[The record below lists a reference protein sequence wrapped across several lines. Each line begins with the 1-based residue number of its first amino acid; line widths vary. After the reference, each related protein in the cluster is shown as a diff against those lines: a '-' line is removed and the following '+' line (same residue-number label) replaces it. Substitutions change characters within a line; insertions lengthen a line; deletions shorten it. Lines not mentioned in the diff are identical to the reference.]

1 MPISAFRRP
10 CRGLR
15 RGAGVPGEERP
26 DTLPAGLGRS
36 GRVKGPCPRPYG
48 AAGRTNP
55 LTRPSLKTRQRPAQ
69 GLEGALSEWMGVKA
83 RAATAQRLGLDAQ
96 ERPQRSGLVAG
107 VLFPQPPATWRTPPE
122 GRRRRSCSALLW
134 GLGVHPEQVP
144 CNRPRVA
151 QRIGAGGGARNRLA
165 GFVYPARDLS
175 NAFPAVLDAL
185 GRQSGTFE
193 HCKRSLR
200 KRPCFAS
207 GIGTEAP
214 CRRLAWIYSVNMSS
228 VSGSRSG
235 ASCGACWPPSITPLI
250 PAFAIRF
257 LRSRSSV
264 AMWFLPLP
272 RQPNSGLSL

>member
-1 MPISAFRRP
+1 M
-10 CRGLR
+10 
-15 RGAGVPGEERP
+15 PGEERP
-26 DTLPAGLGRS
+26 RHPAGRLGSLRS
-36 GRVKGPCPRPYG
+36 RQGAVSSPLRGCGPHQ
-48 AAGRTNP
+48 P
-55 LTRPSLKTRQRPAQ
+55 LDPPFTRKTRQRPAQ
-69 GLEGALSEWMGVKA
+69 GLGGALSEWMGVKA

-185 GRQSGTFE
+185 GRQSGDALSTANE
-193 HCKRSLR
+193 VCVSAPLLR
-200 KRPCFAS
+200 F
-207 GIGTEAP
+207 GDWNGGT
-214 CRRLAWIYSVNMSS
+214 L
-228 VSGSRSG
+228 
-235 ASCGACWPPSITPLI
+235 
-250 PAFAIRF
+250 
-257 LRSRSSV
+257 
-264 AMWFLPLP
+264 
-272 RQPNSGLSL
+272 